1 MDVVAT
7 RRRVG
12 GFRILASLIVIL
24 VAGGVCAAAFAQWSS
39 ASAALPDSMFSS
51 ASRAIAGGSVSM
63 GDHQF
68 MPGDTV
74 TGTVVVANEGD
85 APGRFIFGTD
95 SLVDRPGSGGGS
107 LAKALQVTL
116 TDITDSNHP
125 RRVYSGALSGLSGI
139 DLGSFAPGATRTYR
153 IAATLQPQTV
163 SGTAVADGS
172 LALSFQWTAVTSG

>member
-1 MDVVAT
+1 MDVVAK
-7 RRRVG
+7 RSRVG
-12 GFRILASLIVIL
+12 GFRILASLLVVL

-51 ASRAIAGGSVSM
+51 GSRAIAGGSVVM
-63 GDHQF
+63 GSHQF
-68 MPGDTV
+68 VPGDTMTGKAVV
-74 TGTVVVANEGD
+74 TNEGD
-85 APGRFIFGTD
+85 APGRFVFGTD

-116 TDITDSNHP
+116 TDVTDSGHP

-153 IAATLQPQTV
+153 IAATLQPQTA
-163 SGTAVADGS
+163 SSTAYADCS